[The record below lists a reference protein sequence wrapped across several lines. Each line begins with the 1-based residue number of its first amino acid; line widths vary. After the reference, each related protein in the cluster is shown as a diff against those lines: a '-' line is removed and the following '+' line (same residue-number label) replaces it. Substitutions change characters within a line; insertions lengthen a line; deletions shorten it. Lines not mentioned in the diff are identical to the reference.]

1 MSNKSGTD
9 TSSTDNTKAL
19 GSLMN
24 ENVFHLH
31 TIAGKSPRDE
41 HFENAINSL
50 AFS

>member
-1 MSNKSGTD
+1 MPNKSGTNAL
-9 TSSTDNTKAL
+9 STDNTKAL
-19 GSLMN
+19 GSLMK
-24 ENVFHLH
+24 ESVFHLD